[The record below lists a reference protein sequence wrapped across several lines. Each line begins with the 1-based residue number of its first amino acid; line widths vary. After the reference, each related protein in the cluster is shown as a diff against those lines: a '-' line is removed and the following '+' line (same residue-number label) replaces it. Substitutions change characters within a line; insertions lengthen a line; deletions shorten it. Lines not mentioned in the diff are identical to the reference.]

1 MRKRGNVMENQKNI
15 NENKDGT
22 HIRNLILETFTKF
35 GDEILSSNV
44 IKIRNSSKYRMKRKL
59 KGYTKLL
66 KSGKITLPEISS
78 ICFKILIIGV

>member
-1 MRKRGNVMENQKNI
+1 MENQKNI

-44 IKIRNSSKYRMKRKL
+44 IKIRKPHSPCLWCGKESTFGYFCSAYCMQLYCNE
-59 KGYTKLL
+59 KGR
-66 KSGKITLPEISS
+66 
-78 ICFKILIIGV
+78 V